1 MIGTAPL
8 ACQSHEIPMVA
19 PAPRLA
25 PTLDAAPIAFL
36 ALVGGAMAMGIS
48 PVFVR
53 FAEVG
58 PFTSA
63 FWRVGLA
70 LPALWLWSYLEGR
83 GEPVRA
89 KGSDRFAVL
98 LAGLFFAGDL
108 SFWHLAIMNTSV
120 ANATFL
126 ATLAPVW
133 VVLGSGL
140 FLGESVAARVFFG
153 LALCLVGAAALIGDT
168 WSINPGQLDGD
179 IYGVATSL
187 FFGLYF
193 LAVRRA
199 RRAYGAGRILF
210 LSTVITAIVL
220 LVEALIIEDVLWP
233 PTIYGVAAL
242 LAMALVS
249 HSGGQGLLAFALG
262 HLPAAFSSLVIFLE
276 AVFAAFFAWLILSE
290 PVGLIQLVGAV
301 AIFAGITVARPRRA
315 A

>member
-1 MIGTAPL
+1 
-8 ACQSHEIPMVA
+8 MVA

-25 PTLDAAPIAFL
+25 PALDAAPIAFL

-63 FWRVGLA
+63 FWRVALA

-83 GEPVRA
+83 AEPERA
-89 KGSDRFAVL
+89 KGSDRLAVL

-108 SFWHLAIMNTSV
+108 SFWHLAIVNTSI

-140 FLGESVAARVFFG
+140 FLGESVEAKVFFG

-193 LAVRRA
+193 LAMRRA
-199 RRAYGAGRILF
+199 RRTYGAGRILF
-210 LSTVITAIVL
+210 LSTVITAIVM
-220 LVEALIIEDVLWP
+220 LVEAVLIENMIWP
-233 PTIYGVAAL
+233 PTLFGVAAL

-290 PVGLIQLVGAV
+290 PVGLIQFIGAV
-301 AIFAGITVARPRRA
+301 AIFAGISVARPRRPA
-315 A
+315 